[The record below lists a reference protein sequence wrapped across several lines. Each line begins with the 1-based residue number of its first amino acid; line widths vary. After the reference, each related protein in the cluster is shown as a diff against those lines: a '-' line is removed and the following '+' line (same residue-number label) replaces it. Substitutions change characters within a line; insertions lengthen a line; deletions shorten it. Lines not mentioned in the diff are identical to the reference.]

1 MEFTGR
7 QPRGVDLMRRLLEL
21 LADQNGVEISY
32 TTEQGGDVLTGSTRK
47 ESRNEK
53 VSR

>member
-7 QPRGVDLMRRLLEL
+7 QPRGGDMMRRLLEL

-32 TTEQGGDVLTGSTRK
+32 TTEQGGDVLKGSTK
-47 ESRNEK
+47 KGLKHEK
-53 VSR
+53 VSH

>member
-1 MEFTGR
+1 MEFTGH

-32 TTEQGGDVLTGSTRK
+32 TTEQGGDVLTGSTK
-47 ESRNEK
+47 K
-53 VSR
+53 GTKK